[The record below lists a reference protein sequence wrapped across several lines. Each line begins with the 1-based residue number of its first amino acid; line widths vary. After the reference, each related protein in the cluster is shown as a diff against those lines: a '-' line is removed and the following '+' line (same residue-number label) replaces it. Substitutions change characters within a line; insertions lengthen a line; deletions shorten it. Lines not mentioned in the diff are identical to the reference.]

1 MDIKLNGEN
10 LENAINSWIN
20 YRKWEWK
27 VVTGII
33 VVSVITIWLFLEWI
47 SKLFNM

>member
-1 MDIKLNGEN
+1 MMNINFTGF
-10 LENAINSWIN
+10 ENAINSWIN

-27 VVTGII
+27 VATGVI
-33 VVSVITIWLFLEWI
+33 VVSGIMIWLFLEWI